1 MIKSDV
7 FQHFYPKASTE
18 NQSVALVQKGNCDEK
33 KDHDYS
39 GIKIRYEKIKILR
52 LPVKNTVM
60 HIPTEWQKLGSR
72 FKSLQDSNS
81 NYLKLLVKK
90 EKELK
95 KQSKKGGV

>member
-1 MIKSDV
+1 
-7 FQHFYPKASTE
+7 
-18 NQSVALVQKGNCDEK
+18 VALVQKGNCDEK

-72 FKSLQDSNS
+72 FKSL
-81 NYLKLLVKK
+81 
-90 EKELK
+90 
-95 KQSKKGGV
+95 